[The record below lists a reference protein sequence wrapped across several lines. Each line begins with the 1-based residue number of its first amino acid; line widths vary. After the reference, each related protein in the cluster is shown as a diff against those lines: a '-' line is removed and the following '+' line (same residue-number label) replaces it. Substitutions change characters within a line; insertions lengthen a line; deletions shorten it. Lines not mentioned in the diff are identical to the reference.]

1 MTKGTKRGKIAAEG
15 FKVLTELIG
24 GDDFFE
30 KILIVESGEY
40 IPILRERFPVAE
52 IFFVTAEENFFDER
66 VKTCVLDYREERL
79 PFDAEFFDLIIGDFT
94 LEVVANPQD
103 IAAGFSTYLKQTGIF
118 LTSFKNIR
126 HWKILEK
133 LMSGWFNGIVSRFYT
148 RTNFERLMLA
158 SFYKEITFA
167 PIIKKAPPK
176 LLGRLIECGFENFS
190 DDLEVEI
197 WLVRAARSIAELSLL
212 KSMYT
217 PQFRADF
224 ARILH
229 RIEYDI
235 EIADSV
241 KIFWQMYDAAGMFE
255 SYAAEFINAVV
266 IHKENFY
273 NNLRGNSARIETE
286 KIIDEIKTL
295 YDF

>member
-1 MTKGTKRGKIAAEG
+1 M
-15 FKVLTELIG
+15 LTDFIYGE
-24 GDDFFE
+24 DFFE
-30 KILIVESGEY
+30 KILIVESDEY
-40 IPILRERFPVAE
+40 ISVLREMFPAAE
-52 IFFVTAEENFFDER
+52 IFFVTTDEDFFDDRAEIFL
-66 VKTCVLDYREERL
+66 LDYREEIL
-79 PFDAEFFDLIIGDFT
+79 PFDKEFFDLIIGNLT
-94 LEVVANPQD
+94 LEVVVNPQD

-133 LMSGWFNGIVSRFYT
+133 LMHGWFNGIVSRLYT
-148 RTNFERLMLA
+148 QTNFERLMQA
-158 SFYKEITFA
+158 SFYKDIKFS

-176 LLGRLIECGFENFS
+176 FLEKLIECGFENYG

-197 WLVRAARSIAELSLL
+197 WQVRAARSIPELSLL

-217 PQFRADF
+217 PQFRAEF

-241 KIFWQMYDAAGMFE
+241 KTFWQMYDEVKMFE

-266 IHKENFY
+266 IHRENFY
-273 NNLRGNSARIETE
+273 NNLRENSVRLETE
-286 KIIDEIKTL
+286 KIISEIETL
-295 YDF
+295 PEF

>member
-1 MTKGTKRGKIAAEG
+1 M
-15 FKVLTELIG
+15 LTNFIYGE
-24 GDDFFE
+24 DFFE

-40 IPILRERFPVAE
+40 ISVLREMFPAAE
-52 IFFVTAEENFFDER
+52 IFFVTTDEDFFDDRAEIFL
-66 VKTCVLDYREERL
+66 LDYREEIL
-79 PFDAEFFDLIIGDFT
+79 PFDKEFFDLIIGDLT
-94 LEVVANPQD
+94 LEVVVNPQD

-133 LMSGWFNGIVSRFYT
+133 LMHGWFNGIVSRFYT
-148 RTNFERLMLA
+148 RTNFERLMQA
-158 SFYKEITFA
+158 SFYKDIKFS
-167 PIIKKAPPK
+167 PVIKKAPPK
-176 LLGRLIECGFENFS
+176 LLEKLIECGFENFS

-197 WLVRAARSIAELSLL
+197 WQVRAVRSIPELSLL

-229 RIEYDI
+229 RVEYDI
-235 EIADSV
+235 DIAESV
-241 KIFWQMYDAAGMFE
+241 KTFWQMYDEVKMFE

-266 IHKENFY
+266 IHRENFY
-273 NNLRGNSARIETE
+273 NNLRENSVRLETE
-286 KIIDEIKTL
+286 KIISEIETL
-295 YDF
+295 PEF

>member
-1 MTKGTKRGKIAAEG
+1 M
-15 FKVLTELIG
+15 LTNFIYGE
-24 GDDFFE
+24 DFFE

-40 IPILRERFPVAE
+40 ISVLREMFPAAE
-52 IFFVTAEENFFDER
+52 IFFVTTDEDFFDER
-66 VKTCVLDYREERL
+66 AEIFLLDYREEIL
-79 PFDAEFFDLIIGDFT
+79 PFDKEFFDLIIGNLT
-94 LEVVANPQD
+94 LEVVVNPQD

-133 LMSGWFNGIVSRFYT
+133 LMHGWFNGIVSRFYT
-148 RTNFERLMLA
+148 RTNFERLMQA
-158 SFYKEITFA
+158 SFYKDIKFS
-167 PIIKKAPPK
+167 PVIKKAPPK
-176 LLGRLIECGFENFS
+176 FLEKLIECGFENYG

-197 WLVRAARSIAELSLL
+197 WQVRAARSIPELSLL

-217 PQFRADF
+217 PQFRAEF

-241 KIFWQMYDAAGMFE
+241 KTFWQMYDEVKMFE

-266 IHKENFY
+266 IHRENFY
-273 NNLRGNSARIETE
+273 NNLRENSARGEVE
-286 KIIDEIKTL
+286 KIISEIETL
-295 YDF
+295 PKIE

>member
-1 MTKGTKRGKIAAEG
+1 M
-15 FKVLTELIG
+15 LTDFIYGE
-24 GDDFFE
+24 DFFE

-40 IPILRERFPVAE
+40 ISVLREMFPAAE
-52 IFFVTAEENFFDER
+52 IFFVTTDEDFFDDRAEIFL
-66 VKTCVLDYREERL
+66 LDYREEIL
-79 PFDAEFFDLIIGDFT
+79 PFDKEFFDLIIGNLT
-94 LEVVANPQD
+94 LEVVVNPQD

-133 LMSGWFNGIVSRFYT
+133 LMHGWFNGIVSRFYT
-148 RTNFERLMLA
+148 QTNFERLMQA
-158 SFYKEITFA
+158 SFYKDIKFS
-167 PIIKKAPPK
+167 PVIKKAPPK
-176 LLGRLIECGFENFS
+176 LLEKLIECGFENYG

-197 WLVRAARSIAELSLL
+197 WQVRAARSIPELSLL

-217 PQFRADF
+217 PQFRAEF

-241 KIFWQMYDAAGMFE
+241 KTFWQMYDAAGMFE

-273 NNLRGNSARIETE
+273 NNLRENSLRIETE
-286 KIIDEIKTL
+286 KIISEIETL
-295 YDF
+295 PEF

>member
-1 MTKGTKRGKIAAEG
+1 M
-15 FKVLTELIG
+15 LTDFIY

-40 IPILRERFPVAE
+40 ISVLREMFPAAE
-52 IFFVTAEENFFDER
+52 IFFITTDEDFFDTRAEIL
-66 VKTCVLDYREERL
+66 VLDYREEIL
-79 PFDAEFFDLIIGDFT
+79 PFDKEFFDLIIGDLT
-94 LEVVANPQD
+94 LEVVVNPQD

-126 HWKILEK
+126 HWTILEK
-133 LMSGWFNGIVSRFYT
+133 LMHGWFNGIVSRFYT
-148 RTNFERLMLA
+148 RTNFERLMQA
-158 SFYKEITFA
+158 SFYKDIKFA
-167 PIIKKAPPK
+167 PVIKKAPPK
-176 LLGRLIECGFENFS
+176 LLEKLIECGFENFS

-197 WLVRAARSIAELSLL
+197 WQVRAARSIPELSLL
-212 KSMYT
+212 KTMYT
-217 PQFRADF
+217 PQFRAEF

-235 EIADSV
+235 EIFDSV
-241 KIFWQMYDAAGMFE
+241 KTFWQMYDSAGMFE

-273 NNLRGNSARIETE
+273 NNLRENSARIETE
-286 KIIDEIKTL
+286 KIIFEIETL
-295 YDF
+295 PEL

>member
-1 MTKGTKRGKIAAEG
+1 M
-15 FKVLTELIG
+15 LTDLIYG
-24 GDDFFE
+24 EDFFE

-40 IPILRERFPVAE
+40 ISVLAEKFPTAE
-52 IFFVTAEENFFDER
+52 IFFVTTDEDFFDAR
-66 VKTCVLDYREERL
+66 AKVLILNYREEIL
-79 PFDAEFFDLIIGDFT
+79 PFDKEFFDLIIGDLT
-94 LEVVANPQD
+94 LEVVVNPQD

-133 LMSGWFNGIVSRFYT
+133 LMGGWFNGIVSRFYT
-148 RTNFERLMLA
+148 RTNFERLMQA
-158 SFYKEITFA
+158 SFYKDVQFA
-167 PIIKKAPPK
+167 PVIKKAPPK
-176 LLGRLIECGFENFS
+176 LLEKLISCGFENFG

-197 WLVRAARSIAELSLL
+197 WQVRAARSIPELSLL

-224 ARILH
+224 ARIIH

-235 EIADSV
+235 EISDSV
-241 KIFWQMYDAAGMFE
+241 ESFWKLYDAAAMFE
-255 SYAAEFINAVV
+255 SYAAEFIHSVV
-266 IHKENFY
+266 IHRENFY
-273 NNLRGNSARIETE
+273 KNLREKSARVETE
-286 KIIDEIKTL
+286 KIIAEIETL

>member
-1 MTKGTKRGKIAAEG
+1 M
-15 FKVLTELIG
+15 LTDFIYGE
-24 GDDFFE
+24 DFFD

-40 IPILRERFPVAE
+40 ISVLREMFPAAE
-52 IFFVTAEENFFDER
+52 IFFVTTDEDFFDER
-66 VKTCVLDYREERL
+66 AEIFLLDYREEIL
-79 PFDAEFFDLIIGDFT
+79 PFDKEFFDLIIGNLT
-94 LEVVANPQD
+94 LEVVVNPQD

-133 LMSGWFNGIVSRFYT
+133 LMHGWFNGIVSRFYT
-148 RTNFERLMLA
+148 RTNFERLMQA
-158 SFYKEITFA
+158 SFYKDIKFS
-167 PIIKKAPPK
+167 PVIKKAPPK
-176 LLGRLIECGFENFS
+176 LLEKLIECGFENYG

-197 WLVRAARSIAELSLL
+197 WQVRAARSIPELSLL

-217 PQFRADF
+217 PQFRAEF

-229 RIEYDI
+229 RVEYDI
-235 EIADSV
+235 NIAESV
-241 KIFWQMYDAAGMFE
+241 KTFWQMYDEVKMFE

-273 NNLRGNSARIETE
+273 NNLHENSVRLETE
-286 KIIDEIKTL
+286 KIIDEIKNL
-295 YDF
+295 YEI

>member
-1 MTKGTKRGKIAAEG
+1 M
-15 FKVLTELIG
+15 LTNFIYGE
-24 GDDFFE
+24 DFFE

-40 IPILRERFPVAE
+40 ISVLREMFPAAE
-52 IFFVTAEENFFDER
+52 IFFVTTDEDFFDDRAEIFL
-66 VKTCVLDYREERL
+66 LDYREEIL
-79 PFDAEFFDLIIGDFT
+79 PFDKEFFDLIIGDLT
-94 LEVVANPQD
+94 LEVVVNPQD

-133 LMSGWFNGIVSRFYT
+133 LMHGWFNGIVSRFYT
-148 RTNFERLMLA
+148 RTNFERLMQV
-158 SFYKEITFA
+158 SFYKDIKFS
-167 PIIKKAPPK
+167 PVIKKAPPK
-176 LLGRLIECGFENFS
+176 LLEKLIECGFENFS

-197 WLVRAARSIAELSLL
+197 WQVRAARSIPELSLL

-229 RIEYDI
+229 RVEYDI
-235 EIADSV
+235 DIAESV
-241 KIFWQMYDAAGMFE
+241 KTFWQMYDEVKMFE

-266 IHKENFY
+266 IHRENFY
-273 NNLRGNSARIETE
+273 NNLRENSVRLETE
-286 KIIDEIKTL
+286 KIISEIETL
-295 YDF
+295 PEF